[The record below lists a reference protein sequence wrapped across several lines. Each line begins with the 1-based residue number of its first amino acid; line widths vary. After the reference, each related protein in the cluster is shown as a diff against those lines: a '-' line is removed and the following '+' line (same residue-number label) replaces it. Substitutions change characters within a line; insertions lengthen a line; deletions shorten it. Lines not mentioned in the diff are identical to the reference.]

1 MGKGHSIPSATR
13 RLTYTFKDRAEKRI
27 RPLFSFQ
34 MITIEKC
41 NEILKNN
48 QYKLKGEE
56 VKELREYLYFLA
68 NLNNSIINEN
78 K

>member
-1 MGKGHSIPSATR
+1 
-13 RLTYTFKDRAEKRI
+13 
-27 RPLFSFQ
+27 

-41 NEILKNN
+41 QKTLKDNGINLDNET
-48 QYKLKGEE
+48 

-68 NLNNSIINEN
+68 SLESRQNN

>member
-1 MGKGHSIPSATR
+1 
-13 RLTYTFKDRAEKRI
+13 
-27 RPLFSFQ
+27 